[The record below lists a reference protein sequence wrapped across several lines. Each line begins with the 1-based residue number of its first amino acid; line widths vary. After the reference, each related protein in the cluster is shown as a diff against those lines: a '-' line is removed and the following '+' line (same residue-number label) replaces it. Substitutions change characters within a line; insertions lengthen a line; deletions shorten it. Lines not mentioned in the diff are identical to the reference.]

1 MRNGNITK
9 IDFNNGDGSYKME
22 LSNLTENNIKEIE
35 MLAEQWRK
43 NDDNRIYS
51 CISMILTDATERRF
65 KEYGVS
71 LKDCIEWFEEKIKVY
86 TGKGQKVK
94 LDQGN
99 EQIDQN
105 KITLNPDNEPIDPTN
120 APTAYGKY
128 VDECLTDAA
137 KHYFSRGN
145 DTYTLADV
153 FYAGMLCERNYK
165 GKSEK

>member
-65 KEYGVS
+65 KEYN
-71 LKDCIEWFEEKIKVY
+71 L
-86 TGKGQKVK
+86 
-94 LDQGN
+94 
-99 EQIDQN
+99 
-105 KITLNPDNEPIDPTN
+105 
-120 APTAYGKY
+120 
-128 VDECLTDAA
+128 
-137 KHYFSRGN
+137 
-145 DTYTLADV
+145 
-153 FYAGMLCERNYK
+153 
-165 GKSEK
+165 